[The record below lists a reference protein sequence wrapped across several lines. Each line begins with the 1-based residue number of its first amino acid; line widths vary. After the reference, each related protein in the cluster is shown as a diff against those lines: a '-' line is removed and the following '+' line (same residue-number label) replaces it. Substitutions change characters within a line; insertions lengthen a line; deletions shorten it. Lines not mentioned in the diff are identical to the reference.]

1 VFGGC
6 PAVGFFDKFRRI
18 LAKTRGYWIKT
29 MRFSSIFGNKGSV
42 ARRLSLSVFA
52 ASVIAVFLFS
62 LALLSAEI
70 VSDRGK
76 EEKHIQDI
84 AGIMAL
90 NVAPAAFF
98 DDEKMAK
105 QQLLNVFAYP
115 NIIYAKIY
123 RNDGS
128 VLSEVRRDKDK
139 PPAAGVLPDQTIAA
153 DKTQSL
159 MVAHDIRIKNEVIGR
174 LEISTRYIE
183 LENKPYWFYW
193 LVFVGLLIA
202 AWFGIYTAWRTRKVV
217 HEPLQAMLHKIKQV
231 AKSTDFSER
240 VEVKSK
246 DEIGE
251 TSSAFNQLLAN
262 LQEREKSAYGYQ
274 DQLEALAN
282 RRAREVQVA
291 NESLQKTVYELEVAR
306 DTAEAANRAK
316 SQFLANMS
324 HEIRTPMNGVLGM
337 TELLL
342 ASNLQPDQ
350 RRLADTVSRSGH
362 ALLEV
367 LNDILDLSRIEAGK
381 LTLEE
386 ADYDLWELAED
397 TIGLFAERAGR
408 KGLDLSLEI
417 DDEVP
422 VRVRGDSIRM
432 RQILNNLVSNAIKF
446 TEHGGVSVIVSHNPQ
461 SDNEYA
467 LRIDVMDT
475 GIGISDDAQARIF
488 DAFAQ
493 ADSSTAR
500 RFGGTGLGLAISRQ
514 LAELMGG
521 TIGLLGQMGSGSRFY
536 FTVQLQAPKPI
547 SEAGAS
553 EPVFDLPI
561 KVLIVEANPRVGGML
576 RRILLKW
583 RVTCLL
589 VQTATE
595 ATLVLATAE
604 KYPMSINL
612 VLLDWSLPD
621 SNAAILAKDI
631 QQGVFPIRPKVVAM
645 TPASSIYATMEISK
659 LEVLAR
665 ILKPIDRS
673 SLRNTLQE
681 FARVSSDKPLPDN
694 IDNSARHSFDGTKV
708 LLVEDNPVNQEFAS
722 LLLQNMG
729 CVVSVAS
736 DGFSAIE
743 EAKKLRFDII
753 FMDCQMPGMD
763 GFEATEKIRRMEAN
777 PGLNMRRTP
786 IIALT
791 AHATS
796 GYRDLCIAKGM
807 DDYLSKPFNSQ
818 QIVEKLERWVK
829 HFSDQILVDQPD
841 HVLPGHL
848 DRMHETPTR
857 EAQVSVLERF
867 NDNRLEQ
874 MALIKLPGK
883 PDLREGLLKLYF
895 ENAPELANQ
904 VKTAWLQKDI
914 ETLHRASHSLKSTSA
929 NMGLDHLSKLAGR
942 VEESAHGK
950 KLDDIQQ
957 QLDALLYEHDLAL
970 EALRAYQARYSFA
983 NRSAQ

>member
-1 VFGGC
+1 
-6 PAVGFFDKFRRI
+6 
-18 LAKTRGYWIKT
+18 

-42 ARRLSLSVFA
+42 ARRLSLSVLT
-52 ASVIAVFLFS
+52 ASVLLIFLFS
-62 LALLSAEI
+62 LALLSAE
-70 VSDRGK
+70 VVADRSK
-76 EEKHIQDI
+76 EEKHIQNI
-84 AGIMAL
+84 SRIMAL
-90 NVAPAAFF
+90 NVAPATFF
-98 DDEKMAK
+98 GDEKMAK
-105 QQLLNVFAYP
+105 QQLMNLLAYP
-115 NIIYAKIY
+115 NIIQARIC

-128 VLSEVRRDKDK
+128 VLSEVNWDRDRL
-139 PPAAGVLPDQTIAA
+139 VTPDNTAERGNAFQAA
-153 DKTQSL
+153 DNLLITQ
-159 MVAHDIRIKNEVIGR
+159 DIKIKNTVIGR
-174 LEISTRYIE
+174 LEISTKYIE
-183 LENKPYWFYW
+183 LQDRPYWFYW
-193 LVFVGLLIA
+193 LISAGLLFA
-202 AWFGIYTAWRTRKVV
+202 LCFGAYTAWRTSKVV
-217 HEPLQAMLHKIKQV
+217 HIPLQNMLEKIKEVTQ
-231 AKSTDFSER
+231 STDFSER
-240 VEVKSK
+240 VMVQSQ
-246 DEIGE
+246 DEIGD
-251 TSSAFNQLLAN
+251 TAIAFNHLLAH
-262 LQEREKSAYGYQ
+262 LQEREVNAYGYQ
-274 DQLEALAN
+274 DQLEALVN
-282 RRAREVQVA
+282 RRAREVEVA
-291 NESLQKTVYELEVAR
+291 NESLQKTVSELEIAR

-342 ASNLQPDQ
+342 ASKLQPDQ

-417 DDEVP
+417 DEEVP
-422 VRVRGDSIRM
+422 TWVRGDSVRL

-446 TEHGGVSVIVSHNPQ
+446 TEQGGVSVIVSHNQ
-461 SDNEYA
+461 DSDNEFA

-475 GIGISDDAQARIF
+475 GIGISDDAQSRIF

-500 RFGGTGLGLAISRQ
+500 RFGGTGLGLAISKQ

-521 TIGLLGQMGSGSRFY
+521 TISMVGQIGSGSRFY
-536 FTVQLQAPKPI
+536 FTVQLQTPKTQDEHKL
-547 SEAGAS
+547 SET
-553 EPVFDLPI
+553 VFDIPI
-561 KVLIVEANPRVGGML
+561 KVLIVESNPRIGGML
-576 RRILLKW
+576 QRILQKW
-583 RVTCLL
+583 RVSCDL
-589 VQTATE
+589 VQTAPQ
-595 ATLVLATAE
+595 ATLALATAE
-604 KYPMSINL
+604 KYPTAINL
-612 VLLDWSLPD
+612 VLLDWGLPD
-621 SNAAILAKDI
+621 NNAAILAKDI
-631 QQGVFPIRPKVVAM
+631 QQGVFPIQPKVIAM

-681 FARVSSDKPLPDN
+681 FVRVSSDRPIMENTDESLFNTFK
-694 IDNSARHSFDGTKV
+694 GVKV

-729 CVVSVAS
+729 CEVVLAS

-743 EAKKLRFDII
+743 AAKEMRFDII

-763 GFEATEKIRRMEAN
+763 GFEATEKIRKMEAN
-777 PGLNMRRTP
+777 PSLNMKHTP

-791 AHATS
+791 AHATA
-796 GYRDLCIAKGM
+796 GYRDLCLAKGM

-818 QIVEKLERWVK
+818 QIIDKLERWINNP
-829 HFSDQILVDQPD
+829 SDHILVDQPE
-841 HVLPGHL
+841 HVLPGQL
-848 DRMHETPTR
+848 NRLVETPAR
-857 EAQVSVLERF
+857 EAIVPASERF
-867 NDNRLEQ
+867 NEARLEQ

-895 ENAPELANQ
+895 ENAPELASQ
-904 VKTAWLQKDI
+904 MKIAWSEKDI

-929 NMGLDHLSKLAGR
+929 NMGLDYLSKLAGR
-942 VEESAHGK
+942 LEDSSNSKRLG
-950 KLDDIQQ
+950 DIPQ
-957 QLDALLYEHDLAL
+957 QLDALLYEHEWAL
-970 EALRAYQARYSFA
+970 ETLRAYHKRCG
-983 NRSAQ
+983 

>member
-1 VFGGC
+1 
-6 PAVGFFDKFRRI
+6 
-18 LAKTRGYWIKT
+18 
-29 MRFSSIFGNKGSV
+29 MRFSSIFGNRGSV
-42 ARRLSLSVFA
+42 ARRLSLSVLT
-52 ASVIAVFLFS
+52 ASILLILLFS
-62 LALLSAEI
+62 VALLSAE
-70 VSDRGK
+70 VAADRSK
-76 EEKHIQDI
+76 EEKHIQNI
-84 AGIMAL
+84 SRIMAL
-90 NVAPAAFF
+90 SVAPATFF

-105 QQLLNVFAYP
+105 QQLLNLLAYP
-115 NIIYAKIY
+115 NIIQAKIY

-128 VLSEVRRDKDK
+128 VLSEVIWDRDRSGNANQSAERSKAFDD
-139 PPAAGVLPDQTIAA
+139 AESLIS
-153 DKTQSL
+153 TQ
-159 MVAHDIRIKNEVIGR
+159 DIKIKNTVIGR
-174 LEISTRYIE
+174 LELSSKYIQ
-183 LENKPYWFYW
+183 LQDRPYWFYW
-193 LVFVGLLIA
+193 LISVGLFIA
-202 AWFGIYTAWRTRKVV
+202 VCFGIYTAWRTSKVV
-217 HEPLQAMLHKIKQV
+217 RKPLQNMLEKIKQV
-231 AKSTDFSER
+231 TESTDFSER
-240 VEVKSK
+240 VEVQSE
-246 DEIGE
+246 DEIGD
-251 TSSAFNQLLAN
+251 TAIAFNHLLAH
-262 LQEREKSAYGYQ
+262 LQEREVSSYGYQ
-274 DQLEALAN
+274 DQLEALVN
-282 RRAREVQVA
+282 RRAREVEVA

-342 ASNLQPDQ
+342 ASKLQPDQ

-381 LTLEE
+381 LALEE

-422 VRVRGDSIRM
+422 NWVRGDSVRL

-446 TEHGGVSVIVSHNPQ
+446 TEQGCVSVIVSQNHHSDKD
-461 SDNEYA
+461 SDNDGDKEYA

-475 GIGISDDAQARIF
+475 GIGITDDAQSRIF

-500 RFGGTGLGLAISRQ
+500 RFGGTGLGLAISKE

-521 TIGLLGQMGSGSRFY
+521 TIGMVGQMGSGSRFY
-536 FTVQLQAPKPI
+536 FTVQLRAPKTKD
-547 SEAGAS
+547 EHKAS
-553 EPVFDLPI
+553 EPVFDIPM
-561 KVLIVEANPRVGGML
+561 KVLIVESNPRVGGML
-576 RRILLKW
+576 RRILQKW
-583 RVTCLL
+583 RVSCEL
-589 VQTATE
+589 VQTTSQ
-595 ATLVLATAE
+595 ATLALATAE
-604 KYPMSINL
+604 KYPITINL

-631 QQGVFPIRPKVVAM
+631 QQGVFPIQPKVIAM

-659 LEVLAR
+659 LEVMAR

-681 FARVSSDKPLPDN
+681 FVRVCSDRPSTEN
-694 IDNSARHSFDGTKV
+694 IVTSVVDSFNGTKV

-729 CVVSVAS
+729 CEVILAS
-736 DGFSAIE
+736 DGFSAL
-743 EAKKLRFDII
+743 EAAKEMRFDII

-763 GFEATEKIRRMEAN
+763 GFEATEKIRKMEAN
-777 PGLNMRRTP
+777 PALKMKHTP

-807 DDYLSKPFNSQ
+807 DDYLSKPFNSH
-818 QIVEKLERWVK
+818 QIIEKLELWIK
-829 HFSDQILVDQPD
+829 TPSDRILVDQPE
-841 HVLPGHL
+841 HLLPGQL
-848 DRMHETPTR
+848 NRMIETPAR
-857 EAQVSVLERF
+857 DAMVAASERF
-867 NDNRLEQ
+867 NESRLEQ

-895 ENAPELANQ
+895 ENAPELASQ
-904 VKTAWLQKDI
+904 IRIAWIEKDI

-929 NMGLDHLSKLAGR
+929 NMGLDQLSKLAGKL
-942 VEESAHGK
+942 EDSANSK
-950 KLDDIQQ
+950 RMDDIPQ
-957 QLDALLYEHDLAL
+957 QLDALLYEHEWAL
-970 EALRAYQARYSFA
+970 ETLRAYHKRCG
-983 NRSAQ
+983 

>member
-1 VFGGC
+1 M
-6 PAVGFFDKFRRI
+6 
-18 LAKTRGYWIKT
+18 
-29 MRFSSIFGNKGSV
+29 MRLSSIFGNKGSV
-42 ARRLSLSVFA
+42 ARRLSLSVLT
-52 ASVIAVFLFS
+52 ASMLLIFLFS
-62 LALLSAEI
+62 LALLSAE
-70 VSDRGK
+70 VVADRSK
-76 EEKHIQDI
+76 EEKHIQNI
-84 AGIMAL
+84 SRIMAL
-90 NVAPAAFF
+90 NVAPATFF

-105 QQLLNVFAYP
+105 QQLMNLLAYP
-115 NIIYAKIY
+115 NIIQARIY

-128 VLSEVRRDKDK
+128 VLSEVNWDRDRL
-139 PPAAGVLPDQTIAA
+139 VTPDNTAERGDAFQAA
-153 DKTQSL
+153 DNLLITQN
-159 MVAHDIRIKNEVIGR
+159 IKIKNTVIGR
-174 LEISTRYIE
+174 LEISTKYIE
-183 LENKPYWFYW
+183 LQDRPYWFYW
-193 LVFVGLLIA
+193 LISAGLLFALCFA
-202 AWFGIYTAWRTRKVV
+202 AYTAWRTSKVV
-217 HEPLQAMLHKIKQV
+217 HTPLQNMLEKIKEVTQ
-231 AKSTDFSER
+231 STDFSER
-240 VEVKSK
+240 VVVQSQ
-246 DEIGE
+246 DEIGD
-251 TSSAFNQLLAN
+251 TAIAFNHLLAH
-262 LQEREKSAYGYQ
+262 LQEREINAYGYQ
-274 DQLEALAN
+274 DQLEALVN
-282 RRAREVQVA
+282 RRAREVEVA
-291 NESLQKTVYELEVAR
+291 NESLQKTVSELEIAR

-342 ASNLQPDQ
+342 ASKLQPDQ

-381 LTLEE
+381 LALEE

-417 DDEVP
+417 DEEVP
-422 VRVRGDSIRM
+422 TWVRGDSVRL

-446 TEHGGVSVIVSHNPQ
+446 TEQGGVSVIVSHNQ
-461 SDNEYA
+461 DSDNEFA

-500 RFGGTGLGLAISRQ
+500 RFGGTGLGLAISKQ

-521 TIGLLGQMGSGSRFY
+521 TISMVGQIGSGSRFY
-536 FTVQLQAPKPI
+536 FTVQLQTPKTQDEHKL
-547 SEAGAS
+547 SET
-553 EPVFDLPI
+553 VFDIPI
-561 KVLIVEANPRVGGML
+561 KVLIVESNPRIGGML
-576 RRILLKW
+576 QRILQKW
-583 RVTCLL
+583 RVSCDL
-589 VQTATE
+589 VQTTPQ
-595 ATLVLATAE
+595 ATLALATAE
-604 KYPMSINL
+604 KYPTPINL

-621 SNAAILAKDI
+621 NNAAILAKDI
-631 QQGVFPIRPKVVAM
+631 QQGVFPIQPKVIAM

-681 FARVSSDKPLPDN
+681 FVRVSSDRPVMESTDESLLN
-694 IDNSARHSFDGTKV
+694 TFNGVKV

-722 LLLQNMG
+722 LLLQNMS
-729 CVVSVAS
+729 CEVVLAS
-736 DGFSAIE
+736 DGFAAIE
-743 EAKKLRFDII
+743 AAKEMRFDII

-763 GFEATEKIRRMEAN
+763 GFEATEKIRKMEAN
-777 PGLNMRRTP
+777 PSLNLKHTP

-791 AHATS
+791 AHATA

-818 QIVEKLERWVK
+818 QIIDKLERWIK
-829 HFSDQILVDQPD
+829 NPSDHILVDQSE
-841 HVLPGHL
+841 HVLPGQL
-848 DRMHETPTR
+848 NRLTETPGR
-857 EAQVSVLERF
+857 DPVVPRSERF
-867 NDNRLEQ
+867 NESRLDQ

-904 VKTAWLQKDI
+904 MKIAWSEKDI

-942 VEESAHGK
+942 LEDSSNSRRLG
-950 KLDDIQQ
+950 DIPQ
-957 QLDALLYEHDLAL
+957 QLDALLYEHEWAL
-970 EALRAYQARYSFA
+970 ETLRAYHKRCG
-983 NRSAQ
+983 

>member
-1 VFGGC
+1 
-6 PAVGFFDKFRRI
+6 
-18 LAKTRGYWIKT
+18 

-42 ARRLSLSVFA
+42 ARRLSLSVLI
-52 ASVIAVFLFS
+52 ASILLVFLFS
-62 LALLSAEI
+62 LALLSAE
-70 VSDRGK
+70 VVADRSK
-76 EEKHIQDI
+76 EEKHIQNI
-84 AGIMAL
+84 SRIMAL
-90 NVAPAAFF
+90 NVAPATFF

-105 QQLLNVFAYP
+105 QQLLNLLAYP
-115 NIIYAKIY
+115 NIIQARIY

-128 VLSEVRRDKDK
+128 VLSEVIWDTDRL
-139 PPAAGVLPDQTIAA
+139 ANPDNTAERGNAFQAA
-153 DKTQSL
+153 DNLLITQ
-159 MVAHDIRIKNEVIGR
+159 DIKIKNTVIGR
-174 LEISTRYIE
+174 LEISTKYIE
-183 LENKPYWFYW
+183 LQDRPYWFYW
-193 LVFVGLLIA
+193 LISVGFLFA
-202 AWFGIYTAWRTRKVV
+202 VCFGVYTAWRTSKVV
-217 HEPLQAMLHKIKQV
+217 RKPLQNMLEKIKHVTQ
-231 AKSTDFSER
+231 STDFSER
-240 VEVKSK
+240 VMVQSQ
-246 DEIGE
+246 DEIGD
-251 TSSAFNQLLAN
+251 TAIAFNHLLAH
-262 LQEREKSAYGYQ
+262 LQEREVNAYGYQ
-274 DQLEALAN
+274 DQLEALVN
-282 RRAREVQVA
+282 RRAREVEVA
-291 NESLQKTVYELEVAR
+291 NESLQKTVSELEIAR

-342 ASNLQPDQ
+342 ASKLQPDQ

-381 LTLEE
+381 LALEE

-417 DDEVP
+417 DEEVP
-422 VRVRGDSIRM
+422 TWVRGDSVRL

-446 TEHGGVSVIVSHNPQ
+446 TEQGGVSVIVSHNQ
-461 SDNEYA
+461 DSDNEFA

-475 GIGISDDAQARIF
+475 GIGISDDAQTRIF

-500 RFGGTGLGLAISRQ
+500 RFGGTGLGLAISKQ

-521 TIGLLGQMGSGSRFY
+521 TIGMLGQIGSGSRFY
-536 FTVQLQAPKPI
+536 FTVQLQAPKTKL
-547 SEAGAS
+547 EHKLS
-553 EPVFDLPI
+553 EPVFDIPI
-561 KVLIVEANPRVGGML
+561 KVLIVESNPRIGGML
-576 RRILLKW
+576 QRILQKW
-583 RVTCLL
+583 RVSCDL
-589 VQTATE
+589 VQTTSQ
-595 ATLVLATAE
+595 ATLALATAE
-604 KYPMSINL
+604 KYPTTINL

-621 SNAAILAKDI
+621 NNAAILAKDI
-631 QQGVFPIRPKVVAM
+631 QQGVFPIQPKVIAM

-681 FARVSSDKPLPDN
+681 FVRVSSDRPVIESTDE
-694 IDNSARHSFDGTKV
+694 SFFNTFKGLKV

-729 CVVSVAS
+729 CEVVLAS

-743 EAKKLRFDII
+743 AAKEMCFDII

-763 GFEATEKIRRMEAN
+763 GFEATEKIRKMEAN
-777 PGLNMRRTP
+777 PSLNMKHTP

-791 AHATS
+791 AHATA

-807 DDYLSKPFNSQ
+807 DDYLSKPFSSM
-818 QIVEKLERWVK
+818 QIIDKLERWIK
-829 HFSDQILVDQPD
+829 NPSDHILVDQPE
-841 HVLPGHL
+841 HLLPGQL
-848 DRMHETPTR
+848 NRLVETPAR
-857 EAQVSVLERF
+857 ETMVAASERF
-867 NDNRLEQ
+867 NESRLEQ

-904 VKTAWLQKDI
+904 IKIAWSQKDI

-942 VEESAHGK
+942 LEDSSNSKRLA
-950 KLDDIQQ
+950 DIPQ
-957 QLDALLYEHDLAL
+957 QLDALLYEHEWAL
-970 EALRAYQARYSFA
+970 ETLRAYHKRCG
-983 NRSAQ
+983 

>member
-1 VFGGC
+1 
-6 PAVGFFDKFRRI
+6 
-18 LAKTRGYWIKT
+18 

-42 ARRLSLSVFA
+42 ARRLSLSVLT
-52 ASVIAVFLFS
+52 ASILLVLLFS
-62 LALLSAEI
+62 LALLSAE
-70 VSDRGK
+70 VVADRSK
-76 EEKHIQDI
+76 EEKHIQNI
-84 AGIMAL
+84 GKIMAL
-90 NVAPAAFF
+90 NVAPATFF

-105 QQLLNVFAYP
+105 QQLLNVLAYP
-115 NIIYAKIY
+115 NIIQAKIY

-128 VLSEVRRDKDK
+128 VLTEVIWERDRSVSSDDSAERGK
-139 PPAAGVLPDQTIAA
+139 AFEAA
-153 DKTQSL
+153 DNLLTTQE
-159 MVAHDIRIKNEVIGR
+159 IKIKNTVIGR
-174 LEISTRYIE
+174 LELSTKYLE
-183 LENKPYWFYW
+183 LQDRPFWFYW
-193 LVFVGLLIA
+193 LISVGLLIA
-202 AWFGIYTAWRTRKVV
+202 ICFGVYTAWRTSKVV
-217 HEPLQAMLHKIKQV
+217 RKPLQNMLEKIQQV
-231 AKSTDFSER
+231 TQSTDFSER
-240 VEVKSK
+240 VEVQSE
-246 DEIGE
+246 DEIGD
-251 TSSAFNQLLAN
+251 TAIAFNHLLAH
-262 LQEREKSAYGYQ
+262 LQEREVNSYGYQ
-274 DQLEALAN
+274 DQLEALVN
-282 RRAREVQVA
+282 RRAREVEVA

-342 ASNLQPDQ
+342 ASKLQPDQ

-422 VRVRGDSIRM
+422 NWVRGDSVRL

-446 TEHGGVSVIVSHNPQ
+446 TEQGCVSVIVSHNQ
-461 SDNEYA
+461 EGENEFA
-467 LRIDVMDT
+467 LRVDVMDT
-475 GIGISDDAQARIF
+475 GIGISDDAQTRIF

-500 RFGGTGLGLAISRQ
+500 RFGGTGLGLAISKQ

-521 TIGLLGQMGSGSRFY
+521 TIGMVGQMGSGSRFY
-536 FTVQLQAPKPI
+536 FTVQLQTPKTQD
-547 SEAGAS
+547 EHKVS
-553 EPVFDLPI
+553 EPVFDIPM
-561 KVLIVEANPRVGGML
+561 KVLIVESNPRVGGML
-576 RRILLKW
+576 RRILEKW
-583 RVTCLL
+583 RVSCEL
-589 VQTATE
+589 VQTTSQ
-595 ATLVLATAE
+595 ATLALATAE
-604 KYPMSINL
+604 KYPTTINL

-631 QQGVFPIRPKVVAM
+631 QQGVFPIQPKVIAM

-659 LEVLAR
+659 LDVLAR

-681 FARVSSDKPLPDN
+681 FVRISSNRAVAENDDDN
-694 IDNSARHSFDGTKV
+694 LNDSFEGMKV

-722 LLLQNMG
+722 LLLQNLG
-729 CVVSVAS
+729 CDVVLAS
-736 DGFSAIE
+736 DGFSAL
-743 EAKKLRFDII
+743 EAAKEMRFDII

-763 GFEATEKIRRMEAN
+763 GFEATEKIRKMEAN
-777 PGLNMRRTP
+777 PALKMKHTP

-818 QIVEKLERWVK
+818 QIVEKLERWIK
-829 HFSDQILVDQPD
+829 NPSDHILVDQPE
-841 HVLPGHL
+841 HVLPGQL
-848 DRMHETPTR
+848 KRMLETPARDAMVAAT
-857 EAQVSVLERF
+857 ERF
-867 NDNRLEQ
+867 NESRLEQ

-895 ENAPELANQ
+895 ENAPELASQ
-904 VKTAWLQKDI
+904 IRIAWIEKDI

-929 NMGLDHLSKLAGR
+929 NMGLDQLSKLAGKL
-942 VEESAHGK
+942 EDSANSNR
-950 KLDDIQQ
+950 LDDVPQ
-957 QLDALLYEHDLAL
+957 QLDALLYEHEWAL
-970 EALRAYQARYSFA
+970 EKLREYHKRC
-983 NRSAQ
+983 

>member
-1 VFGGC
+1 
-6 PAVGFFDKFRRI
+6 
-18 LAKTRGYWIKT
+18 

-42 ARRLSLSVFA
+42 ARRLSLSVLT
-52 ASVIAVFLFS
+52 ASILVVFLFS
-62 LALLSAEI
+62 LALLSAE
-70 VSDRGK
+70 VVADRSK

-84 AGIMAL
+84 GRIMAL
-90 NVAPAAFF
+90 NVAPATFF

-105 QQLLNVFAYP
+105 QQLLNVLAYP
-115 NIIYAKIY
+115 NIIQAKIY

-128 VLSEVRRDKDK
+128 VLSEVIWDRDRSASSDHSAERGRAFQ
-139 PPAAGVLPDQTIAA
+139 AAENLIT
-153 DKTQSL
+153 TQ
-159 MVAHDIRIKNEVIGR
+159 DIKIKNTVIGR
-174 LEISTRYIE
+174 LELSTKYIE
-183 LENKPYWFYW
+183 LQDRPFWFYW
-193 LVFVGLLIA
+193 LMSVGLLIA
-202 AWFGIYTAWRTRKVV
+202 ICFGVYTAWRTSKVV
-217 HEPLQAMLHKIKQV
+217 RKPLQNMLEKIKQV
-231 AKSTDFSER
+231 TQSTDFSER
-240 VEVKSK
+240 VEVQSE
-246 DEIGE
+246 DEIGD
-251 TSSAFNQLLAN
+251 TAIAFNHLLAS
-262 LQEREKSAYGYQ
+262 LQEREFNAYGYQ
-274 DQLEALAN
+274 DQLEALVN
-282 RRAREVQVA
+282 RRAREVEVA

-342 ASNLQPDQ
+342 ASKLQPDQ

-381 LTLEE
+381 LALEE

-422 VRVRGDSIRM
+422 NWVRGDSVRL

-446 TEHGGVSVIVSHNPQ
+446 TEQGCVSVIVSQNQ
-461 SDNEYA
+461 ESNNEFA

-475 GIGISDDAQARIF
+475 GIGISDDAQTRIF

-500 RFGGTGLGLAISRQ
+500 RFGGTGLGLAISKQ

-521 TIGLLGQMGSGSRFY
+521 TIGMIGQMGSGSRFY
-536 FTVQLQAPKPI
+536 FTVQLQTPKTKD
-547 SEAGAS
+547 EHKVS
-553 EPVFDLPI
+553 EPVFDIPM
-561 KVLIVEANPRVGGML
+561 KVLIVESNPRVGGML
-576 RRILLKW
+576 RRILQKW
-583 RVTCLL
+583 RVSCEL
-589 VQTATE
+589 VQTTSQ
-595 ATLVLATAE
+595 ATLALATAE
-604 KYPMSINL
+604 KYPTTINL

-621 SNAAILAKDI
+621 NNAAILAKDI
-631 QQGVFPIRPKVVAM
+631 QQGVFPIQPKVIAM

-659 LEVLAR
+659 LDVLAR

-681 FARVSSDKPLPDN
+681 FVRISSDRAVAENDDESL
-694 IDNSARHSFDGTKV
+694 IDSFEGMKV

-729 CVVSVAS
+729 CEVVLAS
-736 DGFSAIE
+736 DGFSAL
-743 EAKKLRFDII
+743 EAVKEMRFDII

-763 GFEATEKIRRMEAN
+763 GFEATEKIRKMEAN
-777 PGLNMRRTP
+777 PALKMRHTP

-791 AHATS
+791 AHATV

-818 QIVEKLERWVK
+818 QIIEKLERWIK
-829 HFSDQILVDQPD
+829 NPSDQILVDQPE
-841 HVLPGHL
+841 HVLPGQL
-848 DRMHETPTR
+848 ERMVETPAR
-857 EAQVSVLERF
+857 DSMVAASERF
-867 NDNRLEQ
+867 NESRLAQ

-895 ENAPELANQ
+895 ENAPELASQ
-904 VKTAWLQKDI
+904 IRIAWIEKDI

-929 NMGLDHLSKLAGR
+929 NMGLDQLSKLAGKL
-942 VEESAHGK
+942 EDSANSK
-950 KLDDIQQ
+950 RLDDVPH
-957 QLDALLYEHDLAL
+957 QLDALLYEHEWAL
-970 EALRAYQARYSFA
+970 ETLRSYHARCNLMA
-983 NRSAQ
+983 RNTV

>member
-1 VFGGC
+1 
-6 PAVGFFDKFRRI
+6 
-18 LAKTRGYWIKT
+18 
-29 MRFSSIFGNKGSV
+29 MRLSSIFGDKGSV
-42 ARRLSLSVFA
+42 ARRLSLSVLA
-52 ASVIAVFLFS
+52 AGMIAVFLFC
-62 LALLSAEI
+62 LALLSAE
-70 VSDRGK
+70 VVADRSK
-76 EEKHIQDI
+76 EEKHVQDI
-84 AGIMAL
+84 ARIMAL
-90 NVAPAAFF
+90 NVAPATFF

-105 QQLLNVFAYP
+105 ESLLNVMAYP
-115 NIIYAKIY
+115 DIVNARVY
-123 RNDGS
+123 RKDGS
-128 VLSEVRRDKDK
+128 VLSEVTWEKDSLLS
-139 PPAAGVLPDQTIAA
+139 PAQAANRSKAYEQA
-153 DKTQSL
+153 DKL
-159 MVAHDIRIKNEVIGR
+159 VARQDIKIKNDVIGR
-174 LEISTRYIE
+174 LEITANYIE
-183 LENKPYWFYW
+183 LQDRPYWFYW
-193 LVFVGLLIA
+193 LVLAGFLIA
-202 AWFGIYTAWRTRKVV
+202 VWFGIYTASRTRKLV
-217 HEPLQAMLHKIKQV
+217 HKPLQTVLEKIKLV
-231 AKSTDFSER
+231 TTSTDFSER
-240 VEVKSK
+240 VDVQSK
-246 DEIGE
+246 DEIGD
-251 TSSAFNQLLAN
+251 TAIAFNHLLAH
-262 LQEREKSAYGYQ
+262 LQEREMSSYGYQ
-274 DQLEALAN
+274 DQLEALVN
-282 RRAREVQVA
+282 RRAREVEVA
-291 NESLQKTVYELEVAR
+291 NESLQRTVYELEVAR

-342 ASNLQPDQ
+342 ASKLQPDQ
-350 RRLADTVSRSGH
+350 RRLADTVWRSGH

-417 DDEVP
+417 DEEVP
-422 VRVRGDSIRM
+422 VRVRGDSIRL

-446 TEHGGVSVIVSHNPQ
+446 TEQGCVSVIVSHNQ
-461 SDNEYA
+461 DSDNEYG

-475 GIGISDDAQARIF
+475 GIGISDDAQSRIF

-500 RFGGTGLGLAISRQ
+500 RFGGTGLGLAISKQ

-521 TIGLLGQMGSGSRFY
+521 SIGMIGQMGSGSRFY
-536 FTVQLQAPKPI
+536 VTVQLQAPNTQDEEI
-547 SEAGAS
+547 DVG
-553 EPVFDLPI
+553 EPVFEIPMR
-561 KVLIVEANPRVGGML
+561 VLIVESNPRVGGML
-576 RRILLKW
+576 QRILQKW
-583 RVTCLL
+583 RISSLL
-589 VQTATE
+589 VQTSNE

-604 KYPMSINL
+604 KYPVAINL

-631 QQGVFPIRPKVVAM
+631 QQGVFPIHPKVIAM
-645 TPASSIYATMEISK
+645 TPASSIYATMEISQ
-659 LEVLAR
+659 LDVLAR

-681 FARVSSDKPLPDN
+681 FVRIHSDKPAMEEGDEN
-694 IDNSARHSFDGTKV
+694 AANSYEGTKV

-729 CVVSVAS
+729 CEVSLAS

-743 EAKKLRFDII
+743 EAKKSAFDII

-763 GFEATEKIRRMEAN
+763 GFEATEKIRKMEAN
-777 PGLNMRRTP
+777 PALRMKHTP

-818 QIVEKLERWVK
+818 QILEKLDRWVK
-829 HFSDQILVDQPD
+829 NPQEQILVDQPE
-841 HVLPGHL
+841 HVLPGQL
-848 DRMHETPTR
+848 DRMLETPLR
-857 EAQVSVLERF
+857 DVKPAASERF
-867 NDNRLEQ
+867 NESRLEQ
-874 MALIKLPGK
+874 MAMIKLPGK

-895 ENAPELANQ
+895 ENAPELASQMQN
-904 VKTAWLQKDI
+904 AWVQKDM

-929 NMGLDHLSKLAGR
+929 NMGLDHLSKLAGKI
-942 VEESAHGK
+942 EESVHAK
-950 KLDDIQQ
+950 RLDDITQ
-957 QLDALLYEHDLAL
+957 QLDALIYEHEWAL
-970 EALRAYQARYSFA
+970 ETLRSYHQRCTTASRDTH
-983 NRSAQ
+983 RS

>member
-1 VFGGC
+1 
-6 PAVGFFDKFRRI
+6 
-18 LAKTRGYWIKT
+18 

-42 ARRLSLSVFA
+42 ARRLSLSVLT
-52 ASVIAVFLFS
+52 ASILLVFLFS
-62 LALLSAEI
+62 LALLSAE
-70 VSDRGK
+70 VVADRSK
-76 EEKHIQDI
+76 EEKHIQNI
-84 AGIMAL
+84 GKIMAL
-90 NVAPAAFF
+90 NVAPATFF

-105 QQLLNVFAYP
+105 QQLLNVLAYP
-115 NIIYAKIY
+115 NIIQAKIY

-128 VLSEVRRDKDK
+128 VLTEVIWDRDRSASSDDYAVRGK
-139 PPAAGVLPDQTIAA
+139 AFQTA
-153 DKTQSL
+153 DNLLTTQE
-159 MVAHDIRIKNEVIGR
+159 IKIKNTVIGR
-174 LEISTRYIE
+174 LELSTKYLE
-183 LENKPYWFYW
+183 LQDRPFWFYW
-193 LVFVGLLIA
+193 LISVGLLIA
-202 AWFGIYTAWRTRKVV
+202 ICFGVYTAWRTSKVV
-217 HEPLQAMLHKIKQV
+217 RKPLQNMLEKINQV
-231 AKSTDFSER
+231 TQSTDFSER
-240 VEVKSK
+240 VEVQSR
-246 DEIGE
+246 DEIGD
-251 TSSAFNQLLAN
+251 TAIAFNHLLAH
-262 LQEREKSAYGYQ
+262 LQEREVNSYGYQ
-274 DQLEALAN
+274 DQLEALVN
-282 RRAREVQVA
+282 RRAREVEVA

-342 ASNLQPDQ
+342 ASKLQPDQ

-422 VRVRGDSIRM
+422 NWVRGDSVRL

-446 TEHGGVSVIVSHNPQ
+446 TEQGCVSVIVSHNQ
-461 SDNEYA
+461 EGDNEFA
-467 LRIDVMDT
+467 LRVDVMDT
-475 GIGISDDAQARIF
+475 GIGISDDAQTRIF

-500 RFGGTGLGLAISRQ
+500 RFGGTGLGLAISKQ

-521 TIGLLGQMGSGSRFY
+521 TIGMVGQMGSGSRFY
-536 FTVQLQAPKPI
+536 FTVQLQTPKTQD
-547 SEAGAS
+547 EHKVS
-553 EPVFDLPI
+553 EPVFDIPI
-561 KVLIVEANPRVGGML
+561 KVLIVESNPRVGGML
-576 RRILLKW
+576 HRILQKW
-583 RVTCLL
+583 RVSCEL
-589 VQTATE
+589 VQTTSQ
-595 ATLVLATAE
+595 ATLALATAE
-604 KYPMSINL
+604 KYPTTINL

-631 QQGVFPIRPKVVAM
+631 QQGVFPIQPKVIAM

-659 LEVLAR
+659 LDVLAR

-681 FARVSSDKPLPDN
+681 FVRISSNRAVAENDDDN
-694 IDNSARHSFDGTKV
+694 LNDSFEGMKV

-722 LLLQNMG
+722 LLLQNLG
-729 CVVSVAS
+729 CDVVLAS
-736 DGFSAIE
+736 DGFSAL
-743 EAKKLRFDII
+743 EAAKEMRFDII

-763 GFEATEKIRRMEAN
+763 GFEATEKIRKMEAN
-777 PGLNMRRTP
+777 PALKMKHTP

-818 QIVEKLERWVK
+818 QIVEKLERWIK
-829 HFSDQILVDQPD
+829 NPSDHILVDQPE
-841 HVLPGHL
+841 HVLPRQL
-848 DRMHETPTR
+848 KRMLETPARDAMVAAT
-857 EAQVSVLERF
+857 ERF
-867 NDNRLEQ
+867 NESRLEQ

-895 ENAPELANQ
+895 ENAPELASQ
-904 VKTAWLQKDI
+904 IRIAWIEKDI

-929 NMGLDHLSKLAGR
+929 NMGLDQLSKLAGKL
-942 VEESAHGK
+942 EDSANSNR
-950 KLDDIQQ
+950 LDDVPQ
-957 QLDALLYEHDLAL
+957 QLDALLYEHEWAL
-970 EALRAYQARYSFA
+970 EKLREYHKRC
-983 NRSAQ
+983 

>member
-1 VFGGC
+1 
-6 PAVGFFDKFRRI
+6 
-18 LAKTRGYWIKT
+18 

-42 ARRLSLSVFA
+42 ARRLSLSVLT
-52 ASVIAVFLFS
+52 ASFLLVFLFS
-62 LALLSAEI
+62 LALLSAE
-70 VSDRGK
+70 VVADRSK
-76 EEKHIQDI
+76 EEKHIQNI
-84 AGIMAL
+84 SRIVAL
-90 NVAPAAFF
+90 NVAPATFF

-105 QQLLNVFAYP
+105 QQLMNLLAYP
-115 NIIYAKIY
+115 NIIQARIY

-128 VLSEVRRDKDK
+128 VLSEVIWDRDRLVDLDNASERGKAFQD
-139 PPAAGVLPDQTIAA
+139 AENLIT
-153 DKTQSL
+153 TQ
-159 MVAHDIRIKNEVIGR
+159 DIKIKNAVFGR
-174 LEISTRYIE
+174 LEISTKYIE
-183 LENKPYWFYW
+183 LQDRPYWFYW
-193 LVFVGLLIA
+193 LILAGLLFA
-202 AWFGIYTAWRTRKVV
+202 LCFGVYTAWRTSKVV
-217 HEPLQAMLHKIKQV
+217 HIPLQKMLEKIKEVTQ
-231 AKSTDFSER
+231 STDFSER
-240 VEVKSK
+240 VMVQSQ
-246 DEIGE
+246 DEIGD
-251 TSSAFNQLLAN
+251 TAIAFNHLLAH
-262 LQEREKSAYGYQ
+262 LQEREVNAYGYQ
-274 DQLEALAN
+274 DQLEALVN
-282 RRAREVQVA
+282 RRAREVEVA
-291 NESLQKTVYELEVAR
+291 NESLQKTVSELEIAR

-342 ASNLQPDQ
+342 ASKLQPDQ

-381 LTLEE
+381 LALEQ

-417 DDEVP
+417 DEEVP
-422 VRVRGDSIRM
+422 TWVRGDSVRL

-446 TEHGGVSVIVSHNPQ
+446 TEQGGVSVIVSHNQ
-461 SDNEYA
+461 DSNNEFA

-500 RFGGTGLGLAISRQ
+500 RFGGTGLGLAISKQ

-521 TIGLLGQMGSGSRFY
+521 NIGMVGQMGSGSRFY
-536 FTVQLQAPKPI
+536 FTVQLQAPIAKDEHKL
-547 SEAGAS
+547 SG
-553 EPVFDLPI
+553 PVFDIPI
-561 KVLIVEANPRVGGML
+561 RVLIVESNPRVGGML
-576 RRILLKW
+576 QRILQKW
-583 RVTCLL
+583 RVSCDL
-589 VQTATE
+589 VQTTSQ

-604 KYPMSINL
+604 KYPTAINL

-621 SNAAILAKDI
+621 HNAAILAKDI
-631 QQGVFPIRPKVVAM
+631 QQGVFPIQPKVIAM

-681 FARVSSDKPLPDN
+681 FVRVSSDRAVIESTDE
-694 IDNSARHSFDGTKV
+694 SSFNTFKGVKV

-729 CVVSVAS
+729 CEVVLSS

-743 EAKKLRFDII
+743 AAKEMRFDII

-763 GFEATEKIRRMEAN
+763 GFEATEKIRKMEAN
-777 PGLNMRRTP
+777 PSLNMKHTP

-791 AHATS
+791 AHATA
-796 GYRDLCIAKGM
+796 GYRDLCLAKGM

-818 QIVEKLERWVK
+818 QIIDKLQRWIK
-829 HFSDQILVDQPD
+829 TPSDHILVDQPE
-841 HVLPGHL
+841 HLLPGRL
-848 DRMHETPTR
+848 NKLVETSAR
-857 EAQVSVLERF
+857 EAMVPASERF
-867 NDNRLEQ
+867 NENRLEQ

-895 ENAPELANQ
+895 ENAPELASQ
-904 VKTAWLQKDI
+904 MKIAWSQKDI

-929 NMGLDHLSKLAGR
+929 NMGLDHLSKLAG
-942 VEESAHGK
+942 
-950 KLDDIQQ
+950 KLEDSSNSRRMADIPH
-957 QLDALLYEHDLAL
+957 QLDALLCEHEWAL
-970 EALRAYQARYSFA
+970 EMLHAYQKRCG
-983 NRSAQ
+983 

>member
-1 VFGGC
+1 
-6 PAVGFFDKFRRI
+6 
-18 LAKTRGYWIKT
+18 
-29 MRFSSIFGNKGSV
+29 MRLSLIFGNKGSV
-42 ARRLSLSVFA
+42 ARRLSLSIFA
-52 ASVIAVFLFS
+52 ASIIAVVLFA

-70 VSDRGK
+70 VADRGK

-84 AGIMAL
+84 AGIIAL
-90 NVAPAAFF
+90 NVAPATFF

-105 QQLLNVFAYP
+105 QQLLNALAYP
-115 NIIYAKIY
+115 NIISAKIY

-128 VLSEVRRDKDK
+128 VMSEVSWDRDKSVS
-139 PPAAGVLPDQTIAA
+139 PGETVSRSQAFESAETLLTVQ
-153 DKTQSL
+153 
-159 MVAHDIRIKNEVIGR
+159 DIKIKNDVIGR
-174 LEISTRYIE
+174 LEMSTKYIE
-183 LENKPYWFYW
+183 LQDRPYWFYW
-193 LVFVGLLIA
+193 LMLAGLMIA
-202 AWFGIYTAWRTRKVV
+202 VCFGLYTSWRTGKVV
-217 HEPLQAMLHKIKQV
+217 HEPLQNMLEKIKQV
-231 AKSTDFSER
+231 EQSTDFSER
-240 VEVKSK
+240 LEVRSE

-251 TSSAFNQLLAN
+251 TSAAFNQLLAH
-262 LQEREKSAYGYQ
+262 LQEREMSSYGYQ
-274 DQLEALAN
+274 DQLEALVN
-282 RRAREVQVA
+282 RRAREVEVA

-422 VRVRGDSIRM
+422 VRVRGDSIRL

-446 TEHGGVSVIVSHNPQ
+446 TEQGGVSVIVSHNHE
-461 SDNEYA
+461 SDNEFA

-475 GIGISDDAQARIF
+475 GIGISDDAQSRIF

-500 RFGGTGLGLAISRQ
+500 RFGGTGLGLAISKQ

-521 TIGLLGQMGSGSRFY
+521 TIGMLGQIGSGSRFY
-536 FTVQLQAPKPI
+536 FTVQLQAPKI
-547 SEAGAS
+547 KSEIAVS
-553 EPVFDLPI
+553 EPVFDIPI

-583 RVTCLL
+583 RVSCLL
-589 VQTATE
+589 VQTAAE
-595 ATLVLATAE
+595 ATLALATAD
-604 KYPMSINL
+604 KYPVSINL

-631 QQGVFPIRPKVVAM
+631 QQGVFPIHPKVVAM

-681 FARVSSDKPLPDN
+681 FARISSDRPLADTV
-694 IDNSARHSFDGTKV
+694 DKGAFNSFEGTRV

-729 CVVSVAS
+729 CVVALAS

-743 EAKKLRFDII
+743 EAKETRFDII

-763 GFEATEKIRRMEAN
+763 GFEATEKIRKMEAN
-777 PGLNMRRTP
+777 PGLNMKRTP

-807 DDYLSKPFNSQ
+807 DDYLSKPFNSE
-818 QIVEKLERWVK
+818 QILEKLERWTK
-829 HFSDQILVDQPD
+829 KQSDQILDDQPE
-841 HVLPGHL
+841 HLLPGHL
-848 DRMHETPTR
+848 DRLHETPAR
-857 EAQVSVLERF
+857 EVPVSVAERF
-867 NDNRLEQ
+867 NESRLEQ

-895 ENAPELANQ
+895 ENAPELASQ
-904 VKTAWLQKDI
+904 IKVAWSHKDI

-929 NMGLDHLSKLAGR
+929 NMGLDHLSKLAAK
-942 VEESAHGK
+942 VEESSHGK
-950 KLDDIQQ
+950 RLEDIPQ
-957 QLDALLYEHDLAL
+957 QLDALLYEHEWAL
-970 EALRAYQARYSFA
+970 ETLRAYQARYSLA
-983 NRSAQ
+983 SRNAQ

>member
-1 VFGGC
+1 M
-6 PAVGFFDKFRRI
+6 
-18 LAKTRGYWIKT
+18 
-29 MRFSSIFGNKGSV
+29 MRFTSIFGNKGSV
-42 ARRLSLSVFA
+42 ARRLSLSVLT
-52 ASVIAVFLFS
+52 ASILLVFLFS
-62 LALLSAEI
+62 LALLSAE
-70 VSDRGK
+70 VVADRSK
-76 EEKHIQDI
+76 EEKHIQNI
-84 AGIMAL
+84 SRIMAL
-90 NVAPAAFF
+90 NAAPATFF

-105 QQLLNVFAYP
+105 QQLMNLLAYP
-115 NIIYAKIY
+115 NIIQARIY

-128 VLSEVRRDKDK
+128 VLSEVIWDRDRS
-139 PPAAGVLPDQTIAA
+139 VNSDQSTERGKAFQDAENLITAQNI
-153 DKTQSL
+153 K
-159 MVAHDIRIKNEVIGR
+159 IKNAVIGR
-174 LEISTRYIE
+174 LEISTKYIE
-183 LENKPYWFYW
+183 LQDRPYWFYW
-193 LVFVGLLIA
+193 LILAGLLFA
-202 AWFGIYTAWRTRKVV
+202 LCFGVYTAWRTSKVV
-217 HEPLQAMLHKIKQV
+217 HTPLQNMLEKIKEVTQ
-231 AKSTDFSER
+231 STDFSER
-240 VEVKSK
+240 VVVQSQ
-246 DEIGE
+246 DEIGD
-251 TSSAFNQLLAN
+251 TAIAFNHLLAH
-262 LQEREKSAYGYQ
+262 LQEREVNAYGYQ
-274 DQLEALAN
+274 DQLEALVN
-282 RRAREVQVA
+282 RRAREVEVA
-291 NESLQKTVYELEVAR
+291 NESLQKTVSELEIAR

-342 ASNLQPDQ
+342 ASKLQPDQ

-381 LTLEE
+381 LALEQ

-417 DDEVP
+417 DEEVP
-422 VRVRGDSIRM
+422 TWVRGDSVRL

-446 TEHGGVSVIVSHNPQ
+446 TEQGGVSVIVSHNQ
-461 SDNEYA
+461 DSDNEFA

-500 RFGGTGLGLAISRQ
+500 RFGGTGLGLAISKQ

-521 TIGLLGQMGSGSRFY
+521 NIGMVGQIGSGSRFY
-536 FTVQLQAPKPI
+536 FTVQLQTPMTKH
-547 SEAGAS
+547 EHKLTG
-553 EPVFDLPI
+553 PVFDTPI
-561 KVLIVEANPRVGGML
+561 KVLIVESNPRVGGML
-576 RRILLKW
+576 QRILQKW
-583 RVTCLL
+583 RVSCDL
-589 VQTATE
+589 VQTTSQ

-604 KYPMSINL
+604 KYPTAINL

-621 SNAAILAKDI
+621 HNAAILAKDI
-631 QQGVFPIRPKVVAM
+631 QQGVFPIQPKVIAM

-681 FARVSSDKPLPDN
+681 FVRVSSDRPVIES
-694 IDNSARHSFDGTKV
+694 IDESLFKTFKGVKV

-729 CVVSVAS
+729 CEVVLAS

-743 EAKKLRFDII
+743 TAKEMRFDII
-753 FMDCQMPGMD
+753 LMDCQMPGMD
-763 GFEATEKIRRMEAN
+763 GFEATEKIRKMEQN
-777 PGLNMRRTP
+777 PSLNIKHTP

-791 AHATS
+791 AHATA
-796 GYRDLCIAKGM
+796 GYRDLCLAKGM
-807 DDYLSKPFNSQ
+807 DDYLSKPFNSE
-818 QIVEKLERWVK
+818 QIIDKLERWIK
-829 HFSDQILVDQPD
+829 TPSDHILVDQPE
-841 HVLPGHL
+841 HVLPGQL
-848 DRMHETPTR
+848 NKLVETSAR
-857 EAQVSVLERF
+857 EAMVPASERF
-867 NDNRLEQ
+867 NESRLKQ

-895 ENAPELANQ
+895 ENAPELASQ
-904 VKTAWLQKDI
+904 MKIAWSEKDI

-929 NMGLDHLSKLAGR
+929 NMGLDHLSKLAG
-942 VEESAHGK
+942 
-950 KLDDIQQ
+950 KLEDSSNSRRLADIPQ
-957 QLDALLYEHDLAL
+957 QLDALLYEHEWAL
-970 EALRAYQARYSFA
+970 ETLHAYQKRCG
-983 NRSAQ
+983 

>member
-1 VFGGC
+1 MW
-6 PAVGFFDKFRRI
+6 
-18 LAKTRGYWIKT
+18 L
-29 MRFSSIFGNKGSV
+29 SSIFGNKGSV
-42 ARRLSLSVFA
+42 ARRLSLSVFT
-52 ASVIAVFLFS
+52 ASIIAVFLFS
-62 LALLSAEI
+62 LALLSAE
-70 VSDRGK
+70 VVADRSK
-76 EEKHIQDI
+76 EEKHLQDI
-84 AGIMAL
+84 ARIMAL
-90 NVAPAAFF
+90 NVAPATFF

-105 QQLLNVFAYP
+105 QQLLNALAYP
-115 NIIYAKIY
+115 NVVYARIY

-128 VLSEVRRDKDK
+128 VLSNVTWDSDKAISINQGTDRGL
-139 PPAAGVLPDQTIAA
+139 AFEAA
-153 DKTQSL
+153 DTL
-159 MVAHDIRIKNEVIGR
+159 FTAEDIKIKNTVIGR
-174 LEISTRYIE
+174 LEITTKYIE
-183 LENKPYWFYW
+183 LQDRPYWFYW
-193 LVFVGLLIA
+193 LMLAGLLIA
-202 AWFGIYTAWRTRKVV
+202 IWFGLYIAWRTRKLVQL
-217 HEPLQAMLHKIKQV
+217 PLQKMHEKIQQV
-231 AKSTDFSER
+231 TQTTDFSDR
-240 VEVKSK
+240 VYVQSQ
-246 DEIGE
+246 DEIGDIVI
-251 TSSAFNQLLAN
+251 AFNHLLAH
-262 LQEREKSAYGYQ
+262 LQERDASSYGYQ

-282 RRAREVQVA
+282 RRAREVEIA

-342 ASNLQPDQ
+342 ASKLQPDQ

-381 LTLEE
+381 LVLEE

-422 VRVRGDSIRM
+422 VRVRGDSIRL

-446 TEHGGVSVIVSHNPQ
+446 TEQGCVSVIVSHNSD
-461 SDNEYA
+461 SDNEYG

-475 GIGISDDAQARIF
+475 GIGISDDAQLRIF

-500 RFGGTGLGLAISRQ
+500 RFGGTGLGLAISKQ

-521 TIGLLGQMGSGSRFY
+521 NIGMIGQIGSGSRFY
-536 FTVQLQAPKPI
+536 FTVQLQAPLAKDD
-547 SEAGAS
+547 AGLR
-553 EPVFDLPI
+553 EPVFDIPI

-583 RVTCLL
+583 RVNCLL
-589 VQTATE
+589 VQTAAE
-595 ATLVLATAE
+595 ATLALATAE
-604 KYPMSINL
+604 KYPTTINL

-621 SNAAILAKDI
+621 NNAAILAKDI
-631 QQGVFPIRPKVVAM
+631 EQGVFPIQPKVIAM
-645 TPASSIYATMEISK
+645 TPASSIYAVMELSK

-681 FARVSSDKPLPDN
+681 FVRINSDRPLAENADDNLSS
-694 IDNSARHSFDGTKV
+694 SFQGTKV

-722 LLLQNMG
+722 LLLQNIG
-729 CVVSVAS
+729 CEVALAS

-743 EAKKLRFDII
+743 EAKKTRFDII

-777 PGLNMRRTP
+777 PLLDMKHTP

-791 AHATS
+791 AHATA

-818 QIVEKLERWVK
+818 QIMGKLEYWVGN
-829 HFSDQILVDQPD
+829 QAARILVDQPD
-841 HVLPGHL
+841 HLLPGQL
-848 DRMHETPTR
+848 DRMIETPLR
-857 EAQVSVLERF
+857 ESALPVSERF
-867 NDNRLEQ
+867 NESRLEQ

-895 ENAPELANQ
+895 ENAPELATQ
-904 VKTAWLQKDI
+904 IRQAWAQSDI

-929 NMGLDHLSKLAGR
+929 NMGLDHLSRLAAK
-942 VEESAHGK
+942 VEESSNTK
-950 KLDDIQQ
+950 KLDDIPQQ
-957 QLDALLYEHDLAL
+957 IDALLYEHEWAL
-970 EALRAYQARYSFA
+970 ETLRAYQARFNLTS
-983 NRSAQ
+983 RSTLQS

>member
-1 VFGGC
+1 
-6 PAVGFFDKFRRI
+6 
-18 LAKTRGYWIKT
+18 
-29 MRFSSIFGNKGSV
+29 MRFSSVFGNKGSV
-42 ARRLSLSVFA
+42 ARRLSLSVLI
-52 ASVIAVFLFS
+52 ASVLLIFLFS
-62 LALLSAEI
+62 LALLSAE
-70 VSDRGK
+70 VVADRSK
-76 EEKHIQDI
+76 EEKHIQNI
-84 AGIMAL
+84 SRIMAL
-90 NVAPAAFF
+90 NVAPATFF

-105 QQLLNVFAYP
+105 QQLLNLLAYP
-115 NIIYAKIY
+115 NIIQAKIY

-128 VLSEVRRDKDK
+128 VLSEVTWDRDRSVSSNHSAERGKAFED
-139 PPAAGVLPDQTIAA
+139 AE
-153 DKTQSL
+153 SL
-159 MVAHDIRIKNEVIGR
+159 INSQDIKIKNTVIGR
-174 LEISTRYIE
+174 LELSTKYIQ
-183 LENKPYWFYW
+183 LQDRPYWFYW
-193 LVFVGLLIA
+193 LISVGLFIA
-202 AWFGIYTAWRTRKVV
+202 ICFSVYTAWRTSKVV
-217 HEPLQAMLHKIKQV
+217 HKPLQNMLEKIKQV
-231 AKSTDFSER
+231 TQSTDFSER
-240 VEVKSK
+240 VEVQSE
-246 DEIGE
+246 DEIGD
-251 TSSAFNQLLAN
+251 TAIAFNHLLAH
-262 LQEREKSAYGYQ
+262 LQEREVNAYGYQ
-274 DQLEALAN
+274 DQLEALVN
-282 RRAREVQVA
+282 RRAREVEVA

-342 ASNLQPDQ
+342 ASKLQPDQ

-381 LTLEE
+381 LALEE

-422 VRVRGDSIRM
+422 SWVRGDSVRL

-446 TEHGGVSVIVSHNPQ
+446 TEQGCVSVIVSQSHD
-461 SDNEYA
+461 SDNEFA

-475 GIGISDDAQARIF
+475 GIGISDDAQTRIF

-500 RFGGTGLGLAISRQ
+500 RFGGTGLGLAISKE

-521 TIGLLGQMGSGSRFY
+521 TIGLVGQMGSGSRFY
-536 FTVQLQAPKPI
+536 FTVQLQAPQTKD
-547 SEAGAS
+547 EHKVS
-553 EPVFDLPI
+553 EPVFDIPM
-561 KVLIVEANPRVGGML
+561 KVLIVESNPRVGGML
-576 RRILLKW
+576 RRILQKW
-583 RVTCLL
+583 RVSCEF
-589 VQTATE
+589 VQTTSQ
-595 ATLVLATAE
+595 ATLALATAE
-604 KYPMSINL
+604 KYPTTINL

-631 QQGVFPIRPKVVAM
+631 QQGVFPIQPKVIAM

-659 LEVLAR
+659 LDVMAR

-681 FARVSSDKPLPDN
+681 FVRVSSDRPASENADESVIN
-694 IDNSARHSFDGTKV
+694 SFDGMKV

-729 CVVSVAS
+729 CEVILAS
-736 DGFSAIE
+736 DGFSAL
-743 EAKKLRFDII
+743 EAAKEMRFDII

-763 GFEATEKIRRMEAN
+763 GFEATEKIRKMEAN
-777 PGLNMRRTP
+777 PLLNIKRTP

-818 QIVEKLERWVK
+818 QIIEKLERWIK
-829 HFSDQILVDQPD
+829 TPSDHILVDQPE
-841 HVLPGHL
+841 HLLPGQL
-848 DRMHETPTR
+848 NRMVETPAR
-857 EAQVSVLERF
+857 DAMVASSERF
-867 NDNRLEQ
+867 NESRLEQ

-895 ENAPELANQ
+895 ENAPELASQ
-904 VKTAWLQKDI
+904 IRIAWIEKDI
-914 ETLHRASHSLKSTSA
+914 ETLHRASHSFKSTSA
-929 NMGLDHLSKLAGR
+929 NMGLDHLSKLAAR
-942 VEESAHGK
+942 LEDSSNSK
-950 KLDDIQQ
+950 RLDDIPQ
-957 QLDALLYEHDLAL
+957 QLDALLYEHEWAL
-970 EALRAYQARYSFA
+970 ETLRAYHR
-983 NRSAQ
+983 RCG

>member
-1 VFGGC
+1 
-6 PAVGFFDKFRRI
+6 
-18 LAKTRGYWIKT
+18 
-29 MRFSSIFGNKGSV
+29 MRLSSIFGDKGSV

-52 ASVIAVFLFS
+52 ASIIAVSLFC
-62 LALLSAEI
+62 LALLSAE
-70 VSDRGK
+70 VVTDRSK

-84 AGIMAL
+84 AKIIAL
-90 NVAPAAFF
+90 NVAPATFF
-98 DDEKMAK
+98 DDEKMAN
-105 QQLLNVFAYP
+105 QSLLNVLAYP
-115 NIIYAKIY
+115 SVLNAKIY

-128 VLSEVRRDKDK
+128 VLSEVSRKMDKSVSSDPSMVRGK
-139 PPAAGVLPDQTIAA
+139 SYQAA
-153 DKTQSL
+153 DILLVTQG
-159 MVAHDIRIKNEVIGR
+159 IKIKNDVIGR
-174 LEISTRYIE
+174 LEVSANYIQ
-183 LENKPYWFYW
+183 LQDRPFWFYW
-193 LVFVGLLIA
+193 LMLAGFLIA
-202 AWFGIYTAWRTRKVV
+202 VWFGVYTAWRTRKLIYT
-217 HEPLQAMLHKIKQV
+217 PLQNVLEKIKHVTQ
-231 AKSTDFSER
+231 STDFSER
-240 VEVKSK
+240 VNVYSK
-246 DEIGE
+246 DEIGDIAI
-251 TSSAFNQLLAN
+251 AFNHLLAH
-262 LQEREKSAYGYQ
+262 LQEREMSSYGYQ
-274 DQLEALAN
+274 DQLEALVN
-282 RRAREVQVA
+282 RRAREVEVA

-306 DTAEAANRAK
+306 DTAEAASRAK

-342 ASNLQPDQ
+342 ASKLQPDQ
-350 RRLADTVSRSGH
+350 RRLADTVWRSGH

-417 DDEVP
+417 DEEVP
-422 VRVRGDSIRM
+422 LRVRGDSVRL

-446 TEHGGVSVIVSHNPQ
+446 TEHGCVSVIVSQNQ
-461 SDNEYA
+461 DRDNQYA

-475 GIGISDDAQARIF
+475 GIGISDDAQSRIF

-500 RFGGTGLGLAISRQ
+500 RFGGTGLGLAISKQ

-521 TIGLLGQMGSGSRFY
+521 DIGMVGQIGSGSRFY
-536 FTVQLQAPKPI
+536 ITVQLQAPNTQD
-547 SEAGAS
+547 EENVV
-553 EPVFDLPI
+553 EPVFDI
-561 KVLIVEANPRVGGML
+561 TMRVLIVESNPRVGGML
-576 RRILLKW
+576 RRILQKW
-583 RVTCLL
+583 RVSCLL
-589 VQTATE
+589 VQTASE
-595 ATLVLATAE
+595 ATLALATAE
-604 KYPMSINL
+604 KYPAPINL
-612 VLLDWSLPD
+612 VLLDWSLQNND
-621 SNAAILAKDI
+621 AALLANEI
-631 QQGVFPIRPKVVAM
+631 QQGVFPVHPKVIAM

-659 LEVLAR
+659 LDVLAR

-681 FARVSSDKPLPDN
+681 FVRIHSNRPLTETDGDNVLSSF
-694 IDNSARHSFDGTKV
+694 AGTKV

-729 CVVSVAS
+729 CEVSLAS

-743 EAKKLRFDII
+743 EAQKTFFDII

-763 GFEATEKIRRMEAN
+763 GFEATEKIRKMEAN
-777 PGLNMRRTP
+777 PALKMKRKP

-818 QIVEKLERWVK
+818 QILEKLDRWVK
-829 HFSDQILVDQPD
+829 NQSDQILVDQPE
-841 HVLPGHL
+841 HILPGPL
-848 DRMHETPTR
+848 DRLLETPARDTR
-857 EAQVSVLERF
+857 VAESERF
-867 NDNRLEQ
+867 NESRLEQ

-895 ENAPELANQ
+895 ENAPDLANQ
-904 VKTAWLQKDI
+904 MKTAWLQKDL
-914 ETLHRASHSLKSTSA
+914 ETLHRSSHSLKSTSA
-929 NMGLDHLSKLAGR
+929 NMGLDHLSRLAAR
-942 VEESAHGK
+942 VEESAHTRRV
-950 KLDDIQQ
+950 DDIPQ
-957 QLDALLYEHDLAL
+957 QLDALLYEHEWAL
-970 EALRAYQARYSFA
+970 ETLRKYHARCGLATSDTHQS
-983 NRSAQ
+983 R

>member
-1 VFGGC
+1 
-6 PAVGFFDKFRRI
+6 
-18 LAKTRGYWIKT
+18 
-29 MRFSSIFGNKGSV
+29 MRLSSIFGDKGSV

-52 ASVIAVFLFS
+52 ASIIAVFLFC

-70 VSDRGK
+70 VADRSK
-76 EEKHIQDI
+76 EEKHVQDV
-84 AGIMAL
+84 ARIMAL
-90 NVAPAAFF
+90 NVAPATFF
-98 DDEKMAK
+98 DDEKMAE
-105 QQLLNVFAYP
+105 QSLLNVLAYP
-115 NIIYAKIY
+115 NILYAKIY

-128 VLSEVRRDKDK
+128 VLSEVSWERDKAISSDPGMARGK
-139 PPAAGVLPDQTIAA
+139 SYQAA
-153 DKTQSL
+153 DKLLVTQ
-159 MVAHDIRIKNEVIGR
+159 DIKIKNDVIGR
-174 LEISTRYIE
+174 LEVSANYIE
-183 LENKPYWFYW
+183 LQDRPFWFYW
-193 LVFVGLLIA
+193 LMLAGFLIA
-202 AWFGIYTAWRTRKVV
+202 VWFGVYTAWRTRKLIYK
-217 HEPLQAMLHKIKQV
+217 PLQNVLEKIKHVTQ
-231 AKSTDFSER
+231 STDFSER
-240 VEVKSK
+240 VNAHSK
-246 DEIGE
+246 DEIGDIAI
-251 TSSAFNQLLAN
+251 AFNHLLAH
-262 LQEREKSAYGYQ
+262 LQEREMSSYGYQ
-274 DQLEALAN
+274 DQLEALVN
-282 RRAREVQVA
+282 RRAREVEVA

-342 ASNLQPDQ
+342 ASKLQPDQ
-350 RRLADTVSRSGH
+350 RRLADTVWRSGH

-417 DDEVP
+417 DEEVP
-422 VRVRGDSIRM
+422 IRVRGDSIRL

-446 TEHGGVSVIVSHNPQ
+446 TEQGCVSVIVSHNQ
-461 SDNEYA
+461 DSDNEYA

-475 GIGISDDAQARIF
+475 GIGISDDAQSRIF

-500 RFGGTGLGLAISRQ
+500 RFGGTGLGLAISKQ

-521 TIGLLGQMGSGSRFY
+521 NIGLLGQFGSGSRF
-536 FTVQLQAPKPI
+536 FVTVQLQAPKA
-547 SEAGAS
+547 EDEVAAS
-553 EPVFDLPI
+553 EPVFDIPMR
-561 KVLIVEANPRVGGML
+561 VLIIESNPRVGGML
-576 RRILLKW
+576 RRILQKW
-583 RVTCLL
+583 RVSCQLA
-589 VQTATE
+589 QSISE
-595 ATLVLATAE
+595 ARLALATAE
-604 KYPMSINL
+604 KYPITVNL
-612 VLLDWSLPD
+612 VLLDWSFPNGD
-621 SNAAILAKDI
+621 AAALAKDI
-631 QQGVFPIRPKVVAM
+631 QQNAFPIHPKVIAM
-645 TPASSIYATMEISK
+645 TPASSIYATMEISQ
-659 LEVLAR
+659 LDVLAR
-665 ILKPIDRS
+665 VLKPIDRS

-681 FARVSSDKPLPDN
+681 FVRIYSSKPAMDADGENQL
-694 IDNSARHSFDGTKV
+694 SSFEGTKV

-729 CVVSVAS
+729 CEVSLAS

-743 EAKKLRFDII
+743 EAQKTCFDII

-763 GFEATEKIRRMEAN
+763 GFEATEKIRKMEAN
-777 PGLNMRRTP
+777 PSLKMKHTP

-818 QIVEKLERWVK
+818 QILEKLDRWTK
-829 HFSDQILVDQPD
+829 SQSEQILDDQPD
-841 HVLPGHL
+841 HALPGRL
-848 DRMHETPTR
+848 ERLVETPPRETR
-857 EAQVSVLERF
+857 VAESERF
-867 NDNRLEQ
+867 NESRLEQ

-904 VKTAWLQKDI
+904 MRTAWSQKDL
-914 ETLHRASHSLKSTSA
+914 ETLHRSSHSLKSTSA
-929 NMGLDHLSKLAGR
+929 NMGLDHLSRLAAR
-942 VEESAHGK
+942 VEESAHAK
-950 KLDDIQQ
+950 KLDDIPQ
-957 QLDALLYEHDLAL
+957 QLDALLYEHDWAL
-970 EALRAYQARYSFA
+970 ETLRAYHERCGLVS
-983 NRSAQ
+983 SDTGHS

>member
-1 VFGGC
+1 
-6 PAVGFFDKFRRI
+6 
-18 LAKTRGYWIKT
+18 
-29 MRFSSIFGNKGSV
+29 MRFRSIFGNRGSV
-42 ARRLSLSVFA
+42 ARRLSLSVLT
-52 ASVIAVFLFS
+52 ASFLLVFLFS
-62 LALLSAEI
+62 LALLSAE
-70 VSDRGK
+70 VVADRSK
-76 EEKHIQDI
+76 EEKHIQNI
-84 AGIMAL
+84 GRIVAL
-90 NVAPAAFF
+90 NVAPATFF

-105 QQLLNVFAYP
+105 QQLMNLLAYP
-115 NIIYAKIY
+115 NIIQARLY

-128 VLSEVRRDKDK
+128 VLSEVIWDRDRMVNLDNTSERGKAFQD
-139 PPAAGVLPDQTIAA
+139 AENLIT
-153 DKTQSL
+153 TQ
-159 MVAHDIRIKNEVIGR
+159 DIKIKNTVFGR
-174 LEISTRYIE
+174 LEISTKYIE
-183 LENKPYWFYW
+183 LQDRPYWFYW
-193 LVFVGLLIA
+193 LMLAGLLFA
-202 AWFGIYTAWRTRKVV
+202 LFFGVYTAWRTSKVV
-217 HEPLQAMLHKIKQV
+217 HIPLQNMLEKIKEVTQ
-231 AKSTDFSER
+231 STDFSER
-240 VEVKSK
+240 VMVQSQ
-246 DEIGE
+246 DEIGD
-251 TSSAFNQLLAN
+251 TAIAFNQLLAH
-262 LQEREKSAYGYQ
+262 LQEREVNAYGYQ
-274 DQLEALAN
+274 DQLEALVN
-282 RRAREVQVA
+282 RRAREVEVA
-291 NESLQKTVYELEVAR
+291 NESLQKTVSELEIAR

-342 ASNLQPDQ
+342 ASKLQPDQ

-381 LTLEE
+381 LALEE

-417 DDEVP
+417 DEEVP
-422 VRVRGDSIRM
+422 TWVRGDSVRL

-446 TEHGGVSVIVSHNPQ
+446 TEQGGVSVIVSHNQ
-461 SDNEYA
+461 DSDNEFG

-475 GIGISDDAQARIF
+475 GIGISDEAQARIF

-500 RFGGTGLGLAISRQ
+500 RFGGTGLGLAISKQ

-521 TIGLLGQMGSGSRFY
+521 NIGMVGQIGSGSRFY
-536 FTVQLQAPKPI
+536 FTFQLQAPMTKDEHKLI
-547 SEAGAS
+547 G
-553 EPVFDLPI
+553 PVFDTPI
-561 KVLIVEANPRVGGML
+561 KVLIVESNPRVGGML
-576 RRILLKW
+576 QRILQKW
-583 RVTCLL
+583 RVSCDL
-589 VQTATE
+589 VQTTSQ

-604 KYPMSINL
+604 KYPTAINL

-621 SNAAILAKDI
+621 HNAAILAKDI
-631 QQGVFPIRPKVVAM
+631 QQGVFPIQPKVIAM

-681 FARVSSDKPLPDN
+681 FVRVSSDRPVIESSDESLFSTFK
-694 IDNSARHSFDGTKV
+694 GVKV

-729 CVVSVAS
+729 CEVVLAS

-743 EAKKLRFDII
+743 AAKEMRFDII

-763 GFEATEKIRRMEAN
+763 GFEATEKIRKMEAN
-777 PGLNMRRTP
+777 PSLNMKHTP

-791 AHATS
+791 AHATA
-796 GYRDLCIAKGM
+796 GYRDLCLAKGM

-818 QIVEKLERWVK
+818 QIIDKLERWIK
-829 HFSDQILVDQPD
+829 TPFDHILVDQPE
-841 HVLPGHL
+841 HLLPGRL
-848 DRMHETPTR
+848 NKLVETSAR
-857 EAQVSVLERF
+857 EARVPASERF
-867 NDNRLEQ
+867 NESRLEQ

-895 ENAPELANQ
+895 ENAPELASQ
-904 VKTAWLQKDI
+904 MKIAWSQKDI

-929 NMGLDHLSKLAGR
+929 NMGLDHLSKLAG
-942 VEESAHGK
+942 
-950 KLDDIQQ
+950 KLEDSSNSRRMADIPH
-957 QLDALLYEHDLAL
+957 QLDALLCEHEWAL
-970 EALRAYQARYSFA
+970 EMLHAYQKRCG
-983 NRSAQ
+983 

>member
-1 VFGGC
+1 
-6 PAVGFFDKFRRI
+6 
-18 LAKTRGYWIKT
+18 

-42 ARRLSLSVFA
+42 ARRLSLSVLT
-52 ASVIAVFLFS
+52 ASILLVFLFS
-62 LALLSAEI
+62 LALLSAEL
-70 VSDRGK
+70 VADRSK
-76 EEKHIQDI
+76 EEKHIQNI
-84 AGIMAL
+84 SKIMAL
-90 NVAPAAFF
+90 NVAPATFF

-105 QQLLNVFAYP
+105 QQLLNVLAYP
-115 NIIYAKIY
+115 DIIQAKIY

-128 VLSEVRRDKDK
+128 VLSEVIWDRDRS
-139 PPAAGVLPDQTIAA
+139 ASPDHLVERGKAFQTA
-153 DKTQSL
+153 DNLLTTQ
-159 MVAHDIRIKNEVIGR
+159 DIKIKNTVIGR
-174 LEISTRYIE
+174 LELSTKYIE
-183 LENKPYWFYW
+183 LQDRPYWFYW
-193 LVFVGLLIA
+193 LMSVGFFIA
-202 AWFGIYTAWRTRKVV
+202 LCFGVYTAWRTSKII
-217 HEPLQAMLHKIKQV
+217 HKPLQNMLEKIKQV
-231 AKSTDFSER
+231 TQSTDFSER
-240 VEVKSK
+240 VDVQSD
-246 DEIGE
+246 DEIGD
-251 TSSAFNQLLAN
+251 TAIAFNHLLAH
-262 LQEREKSAYGYQ
+262 LQEREVNAYGYQ
-274 DQLEALAN
+274 DQLEALVN
-282 RRAREVQVA
+282 RRTREVEVA
-291 NESLQKTVYELEVAR
+291 NESLQKTVYELEIAR

-342 ASNLQPDQ
+342 ASKLQPDQ

-422 VRVRGDSIRM
+422 NRVCGDSVRL

-446 TEHGGVSVIVSHNPQ
+446 TEQGGVSVIVSHDQ
-461 SDNEYA
+461 DSDNEFA
-467 LRIDVMDT
+467 LRIDIMDT
-475 GIGISDDAQARIF
+475 GIGISDDAQTRIF
-488 DAFAQ
+488 DAFVQ

-500 RFGGTGLGLAISRQ
+500 RFGGTGLGLAISKQ

-521 TIGLLGQMGSGSRFY
+521 TIGMVGQVGSGSRFY
-536 FTVQLQAPKPI
+536 FTVQLQSPKTKD
-547 SEAGAS
+547 EHKVS
-553 EPVFDLPI
+553 EPVFDIPM
-561 KVLIVEANPRVGGML
+561 KVLIVESNPRVGGML
-576 RRILLKW
+576 QRILQKW
-583 RVTCLL
+583 RVSCDL
-589 VQTATE
+589 VQTTSQ

-604 KYPMSINL
+604 KYPTAINL

-631 QQGVFPIRPKVVAM
+631 QQGVFPIQPKVIAM

-681 FARVSSDKPLPDN
+681 FVRAYSDRPAIESTDENLFN
-694 IDNSARHSFDGTKV
+694 AFEGIKV

-729 CVVSVAS
+729 CEVILAS

-743 EAKKLRFDII
+743 AAKKIRFDII

-763 GFEATEKIRRMEAN
+763 GFEATEKIRKMEAN
-777 PGLNMRRTP
+777 PALNMKHTP

-791 AHATS
+791 AHATA

-818 QIVEKLERWVK
+818 QIIDKLERWIK
-829 HFSDQILVDQPD
+829 NPSNHIFVDQPE
-841 HVLPGHL
+841 HLLPRQL
-848 DRMHETPTR
+848 NRLIETPAC
-857 EAQVSVLERF
+857 EAMVAPSERF
-867 NDNRLEQ
+867 NESRLEQ

-895 ENAPELANQ
+895 ENAPELASQ
-904 VKTAWLQKDI
+904 MKIAWSEKDI

-929 NMGLDHLSKLAGR
+929 NMGLEHLSRLAG
-942 VEESAHGK
+942 
-950 KLDDIQQ
+950 KLEDSSNSKRLGDIPQ
-957 QLDALLYEHDLAL
+957 QLEALLYEHEWAL
-970 EALRAYQARYSFA
+970 ETLRAYHR
-983 NRSAQ
+983 RCG